1 MCMQP
6 LIYVELDLAT
16 CLLFTAWWVRTCAAT
31 FSTCDEELMTHSWWC
46 VVLEELVTGLVI
58 ITPLYLAKVD
68 AISSRTQNS
77 PNQQFGSLTLTK
89 PQHFRSSFL
98 LPSVTMHHPLHFAP
112 VLPTSLLWFSRGT
125 KICTP
130 LIKPHILLISV
141 SNQKGWRPGYIG
153 SHSLEQP
160 THLSSDFK
168 FAVEYGHIFRGL

>member
-1 MCMQP
+1 MECHWIP
-6 LIYVELDLAT
+6 PY
-16 CLLFTAWWVRTCAAT
+16 LLLNV
-31 FSTCDEELMTHSWWC
+31 EEL
-46 VVLEELVTGLVI
+46 LTGLVI

-68 AISSRTQNS
+68 AIRSRTHNS

-141 SNQKGWRPGYIG
+141 TNGDDGQGTY
-153 SHSLEQP
+153 
-160 THLSSDFK
+160 
-168 FAVEYGHIFRGL
+168 VHIVYNNKHI